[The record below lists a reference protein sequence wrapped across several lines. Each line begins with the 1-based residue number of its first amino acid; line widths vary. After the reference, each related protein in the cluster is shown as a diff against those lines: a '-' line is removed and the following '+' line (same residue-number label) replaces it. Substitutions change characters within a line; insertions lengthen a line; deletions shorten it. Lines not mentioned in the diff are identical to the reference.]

1 MDLASRH
8 LGPKIGC
15 ILRLPVETMTSKEQL
30 TLDSDRTATTHCM
43 ATSDLCRN
51 IASYCDG
58 VDLLRLEQVNYLW
71 QSVAKNQFKLII
83 EYSDY
88 KYLTLHR
95 RHTLSSIKRACFR
108 ISSRRNKDQNALCL
122 FGGAYDSSS
131 KTMCSVLE
139 SRLPSNAADVTVKI
153 NQDLP
158 RTLTCSACAADN
170 DGNILILGGWDDL
183 ASGTIA
189 AVRSFNTQG
198 PVEDRR
204 WTMLPPLCRPRCFGA
219 AVALST
225 GDMLHMGGGSS
236 LYVGG
241 VCYADTFIRKAN
253 SADWEEKIVPSV
265 LHARYGHSAFE
276 LFSGDILITGG
287 YGGGS
292 FFHRSVEMLTQN
304 LDRWIELPE
313 MSVPRSAMAAVLGP
327 CGSIYVAGG
336 TVDGTTGHKSAER
349 YDPREGK
356 WSPLASMH
364 MRRGCTTGCLSVCKS
379 GFYVLGGSS
388 NWAYNQNMEFYDF
401 RMNEWTLMQAA
412 PEQGSLLGR
421 AIPYLKLDI

>member
-1 MDLASRH
+1 
-8 LGPKIGC
+8 
-15 ILRLPVETMTSKEQL
+15 MTSKEQL
-30 TLDSDRTATTHCM
+30 ALDSDRTATAHCM

-58 VDLLRLEQVNYLW
+58 VDLLRLEQVNFLW
-71 QSVAKNQFKLII
+71 QSVAKNQFKLLI

-139 SRLPSNAADVTVKI
+139 SRLSSNAADVTAKI

-183 ASGTIA
+183 AYGTVA

-253 SADWEEKIVPSV
+253 CADWEEKIVPSV

-292 FFHRSVEMLTQN
+292 LFHRSVEMLTQN

-364 MRRGCTTGCLSVCKS
+364 VRRGCTTGCLSVCKS

-412 PEQGSLLGR
+412 PEQRSLLGR